1 LSQRERYPLSLQ
13 YKLQNAIVA
22 SLRRLPVEPLQITIA
37 ALDVERAVTVEK
49 LLLEAA

>member
-1 LSQRERYPLSLQ
+1 MS
-13 YKLQNAIVA
+13 KLQNAIVA
-22 SLRRLPVEPLQITIA
+22 SLRRLPVEPLQTTIA